1 MTAAQTLAAF
11 RRAALPAIAV
21 GLAAM
26 AMVMAVLLSRPATY
40 QAQIGVVASLTSS
53 DRASTGDYG
62 AVVAMTMQALPQL
75 AVSDPTIKAIS
86 DQLKN
91 SPNPPDPDTL
101 RKNITVDLVP
111 SSGVARI
118 TVISSDQ
125 QTAIAVLKAVLE
137 QIQKADLLA
146 PVATLKPLGGVNPSA
161 QLVERDPKLAL
172 GLGLVAAVIA
182 TLTTV
187 VLVQALRPRLLT
199 PGDVERVVDDVFEGD
214 ADAPPV
220 VDLKEAGSGINLLA
234 AHLLSQAPHVS
245 EVTVIPAGPAWRT
258 DLARQLR
265 SALRTLRVAREV
277 GLPAD
282 PYPGDRGAGSI
293 ATAAAATAA
302 NGRRAARGIAETG
315 SLPLELLA
323 GARRARTTPGGAAAQ
338 SPFAGYDGGA
348 GSTGTRNTGGGGSG
362 GMGGGGTG
370 GMGGEFKGPDGLSH
384 LVVTVRLGR
393 TTPVALTTALIALRS
408 HGAGIAG
415 VAVS

>member
-21 GLAAM
+21 GLAAL
-26 AMVMAVLLSRPATY
+26 AMVMALLLSRPATY
-40 QAQIGVVASLTSS
+40 QAQIGIVASLTSS
-53 DRASTGDYG
+53 DRASSGDYG

-91 SPNPPDPDTL
+91 SPNAPDPDTL
-101 RKNITVDLVP
+101 RKSITVDLVP
-111 SSGVARI
+111 ASGVARI
-118 TVISSDQ
+118 TVTSADQ
-125 QTAIAVLKAVLE
+125 QTAIAVVKAVLE

-182 TLTTV
+182 SLTTV

-199 PGDVERVVDDVFEGD
+199 PGDVERVVDDIFEGD

-245 EVTVIPAGPAWRT
+245 EVTVVPAGPAWRT

-277 GLPAD
+277 GLPTD
-282 PYPGDRGAGSI
+282 PYPGDRSGGM
-293 ATAAAATAA
+293 TAAVAASAA

-323 GARRARTTPGGAAAQ
+323 GARRARSAAGGGTAAS
-338 SPFAGYDGGA
+338 SPFAGYESA
-348 GSTGTRNTGGGGSG
+348 PAES
-362 GMGGGGTG
+362 
-370 GMGGEFKGPDGLSH
+370 KGPDGLSH

-393 TTPVALTTALIALRS
+393 TTPVALTTALIALRT

>member
-11 RRAALPAIAV
+11 RRAALPALAV

-26 AMVMAVLLSRPATY
+26 ALVMSVLLSRPSVY
-40 QAQIGVVASLTSS
+40 QAQIGIVAQLQNT
-53 DRASTGDYG
+53 DKASAGDFG

-75 AVSDPTIKAIS
+75 AVSDQTIKAVS
-86 DQLKN
+86 EQVKDA
-91 SPNPPDPDTL
+91 PDPATL
-101 RKNITVDLVP
+101 RRSITIDLVP
-111 SSGVARI
+111 ASGVARL
-118 TVISSDQ
+118 TVTGADQ

-146 PVATLKPLGGVNPSA
+146 PVAKLNPLGGVNPSA

-182 TLTTV
+182 SLTTV

-199 PGDVERVVDDVFEGD
+199 PGDVERVVEEVFEGD
-214 ADAPPV
+214 TDAPPV
-220 VDLKEAGSGINLLA
+220 VDLKEAGTGVNLLA
-234 AHLLSQAPHVS
+234 AHLLSQAPQVS
-245 EVTVIPAGPAWRT
+245 EVTVVPAGPPWRT

-277 GLPAD
+277 GLSSDSFPSN
-282 PYPGDRGAGSI
+282 P
-293 ATAAAATAA
+293 AATAGQA
-302 NGRRAARGIAETG
+302 SNGRRVARGIAETG

-323 GARRARTTPGGAAAQ
+323 GARRARSSGSGSGSGSGAGAGSGSGSGSGA
-338 SPFAGYDGGA
+338 SPFASYD
-348 GSTGTRNTGGGGSG
+348 SDSR
-362 GMGGGGTG
+362 
-370 GMGGEFKGPDGLSH
+370 GPDGLSH

-393 TTPVALTTALIALRS
+393 TTPVALTTALIALRT

-415 VAVS
+415 VAVG

>member
-1 MTAAQTLAAF
+1 
-11 RRAALPAIAV
+11 
-21 GLAAM
+21 
-26 AMVMAVLLSRPATY
+26 
-40 QAQIGVVASLTSS
+40 VASLTSN

-91 SPNPPDPDTL
+91 LPNPPDPDTL
-101 RKNITVDLVP
+101 RKSITVDLVP
-111 SSGVARI
+111 ASGVARI
-118 TVISSDQ
+118 TVTSSDQ
-125 QTAIAVLKAVLE
+125 QTAIAVLKAELE

-182 TLTTV
+182 SLTTV

-214 ADAPPV
+214 TDAPPV

-245 EVTVIPAGPAWRT
+245 EVTVVPAGPPWRT

-277 GLPAD
+277 GLPAE
-282 PYPGDRGAGSI
+282 PYPSDRGSSI
-293 ATAAAATAA
+293 AAAAAATAA

-323 GARRARTTPGGAAAQ
+323 GARRARSAAGGGTAAT
-338 SPFAGYDGGA
+338 SPFAGYESTGA
-348 GSTGTRNTGGGGSG
+348 GES
-362 GMGGGGTG
+362 
-370 GMGGEFKGPDGLSH
+370 KGPDGLSH

-393 TTPVALTTALIALRS
+393 TTPVALTTALIALRT